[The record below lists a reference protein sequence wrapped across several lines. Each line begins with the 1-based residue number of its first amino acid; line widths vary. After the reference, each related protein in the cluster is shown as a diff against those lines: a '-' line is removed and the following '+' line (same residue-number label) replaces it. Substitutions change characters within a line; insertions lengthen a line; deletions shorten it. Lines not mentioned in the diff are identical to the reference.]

1 MTSYKVTGYS
11 LLFKVINNPKRFI
24 LVTKDEACIKGFEK
38 MNEELKNHIEKKT
51 EIKKADFSAFK

>member
-38 MNEELKNHIEKKT
+38 MNEELKNHIEKKNRN
-51 EIKKADFSAFK
+51 KKG